1 MSKKVEFMQGNEAAA
16 HGAIYAGC
24 TFFGG
29 YPITPSTE
37 VAEVCSVELPKIGG
51 KFIQMEDEIGAM
63 AAILGASLAGAKV
76 LTSTSGPGL
85 SLKQELIGYGCI
97 AEIPCVVYNVMRGGP
112 STGMPT
118 GPSQSDVMC
127 AKWGT
132 HGDHPAICLVPASVQ
147 ETYEEVIRAFNLS
160 EKYRTPVMVMP
171 DEIVAH
177 MRERIVFPEPGEI
190 EVIPRKAP
198 TVSPDK
204 YKPYDTSFGDVPPL
218 AAFGSGYKF
227 HVTGLNKMQDGFP
240 TTKAEIVQAEEERQ
254 VRKVDANIDD
264 IVQFEE
270 YMLDDAEVVVVA
282 YGSTSRSARYAVNV
296 AREQGIKAG
305 MFRLKTFWPFPDKQ
319 IKALAAKVKGF
330 VVPEMN
336 LGMCSIEIER
346 NAQGKAPVLGINRV
360 DGEPINPDQILDKI
374 KEVK

>member
-1 MSKKVEFMQGNEAAA
+1 MAKKVAFMQGNEAAA
-16 HGAIYAGC
+16 HGALYAGC

-37 VAEVCSVELPKIGG
+37 VAEVMSVELPKIGG
-51 KFIQMEDEIGAM
+51 KFVQMEDEIGAM
-63 AAILGASLAGAKV
+63 ASILGASLAGSKS

-118 GPSQSDVMC
+118 GPSQSDVMS

-132 HGDHPAICLVPASVQ
+132 HGDHPAICLTPASVQ

-177 MRERIVFPEPGEI
+177 MRERIVFPEPGEV
-190 EVIPRKAP
+190 EVLPRKSP
-198 TVSPDK
+198 TVPPEQ

-254 VRKVDANIDD
+254 VRKVEANVDD
-264 IVQFEE
+264 IASFEE
-270 YMLDDAEVVVVA
+270 YLLDDAEVVVVA

-305 MFRLKTFWPFPDKQ
+305 MFRIKTFWPFPDKQ
-319 IKALAAKVKGF
+319 IKALASRIKGI
-330 VVPEMN
+330 VIPEMN
-336 LGMCSIEIER
+336 LGMCSIELER
-346 NAQGKAPVLGINRV
+346 CAQGKVPVLGIFRV
-360 DGEPINPDQILDKI
+360 DGEPINPDQIVEKI

>member
-1 MSKKVEFMQGNEAAA
+1 MAKKVEFLQGNEAAA

-24 TFFGG
+24 NFFGG

-37 VAEVCSVELPKIGG
+37 VSEVLSIELPKIGG

-63 AAILGASLAGAKV
+63 AACLGASLTGAKV

-132 HGDHPAICLVPASVQ
+132 HGDHATIALMPASVQ
-147 ETYEEVIRAFNLS
+147 ECYDMTAEAFSLA
-160 EKYRTPVMVMP
+160 EKYRMPVHVLP
-171 DEIVAH
+171 DEIIAH
-177 MRERIVFPEPGEI
+177 MRERIEFREPGEI
-190 EVIPRKAP
+190 EIIPRKAP
-198 TVSPDK
+198 TVPPEQ

-218 AAFGSGYKF
+218 ANFGSGYKY

-240 TTKAEIVQAEEERQ
+240 TTKAEVVQAEEERQ
-254 VRKVDANIDD
+254 VRKVNANVDD
-264 IVQFEE
+264 IVTFEE
-270 YMLDDAEVVVVA
+270 YMLDDADVLVVA

-305 MFRLKTFWPFPDKQ
+305 MFRIKTFWPFPDKQ
-319 IKALAAKVKGF
+319 IKALAGKVKGI
-330 VVPEMN
+330 VIPEMN
-336 LGMCSIEIER
+336 LGMCSLELER
-346 NAQGKAPVLGINRV
+346 CAQGQVPVLGIFRV
-360 DGEPINPDQILDKI
+360 DGEPINPDQILAKI

>member
-1 MSKKVEFMQGNEAAA
+1 MSKKVAFMQGNEAAA

-37 VAEVCSVELPKIGG
+37 VAEVCSIELPKVGG

-97 AEIPCVVYNVMRGGP
+97 AEIPCVVFNVMRGGP

-190 EVIPRKAP
+190 EVIPRKTP
-198 TVSPDK
+198 TVPPEQ

-254 VRKVDANIDD
+254 VRKVDACVDD
-264 IVQFEE
+264 IVEFEE

-282 YGSTSRSARYAVNV
+282 YGSTSRSARYAVNI

-330 VVPEMN
+330 IVPEMN
-336 LGMCSIEIER
+336 LGMCSIEVER

-360 DGEPINPDQILDKI
+360 DGEPINPDQILAKI

>member
-1 MSKKVEFMQGNEAAA
+1 VAKKVAFMQGNEAAA
-16 HGAIYAGC
+16 HGALYAGC

-37 VAEVCSVELPKIGG
+37 VAEVMSIELPKIGG

-63 AAILGASLAGAKV
+63 AAILGASLAGAKA

-132 HGDHPAICLVPASVQ
+132 HGDHPAICLTPASVQ

-177 MRERIVFPEPGEI
+177 MRERIVFPEPGEV
-190 EVIPRKAP
+190 EVLPRKSP
-198 TVSPDK
+198 TVPPEQ

-254 VRKVDANIDD
+254 VRKVDANVDD
-264 IVQFEE
+264 IASFEE

-296 AREQGIKAG
+296 AREQGLKAG
-305 MFRLKTFWPFPDKQ
+305 MFRIKTFWPFPDKQ
-319 IKALAAKVKGF
+319 IKALANRVKGI
-330 VVPEMN
+330 VIPEMN
-336 LGMCSIEIER
+336 LGMCSIELER
-346 NAQGKAPVLGINRV
+346 CAQGKVPVLGIFRV
-360 DGEPINPDQILDKI
+360 DGEPINPDQIVEKI

>member
-1 MSKKVEFMQGNEAAA
+1 MAKKVAFMQGNEAAA
-16 HGAIYAGC
+16 HGALYAGC

-37 VAEVCSVELPKIGG
+37 VAEVMSVELPKVGG
-51 KFIQMEDEIGAM
+51 KFVQMEDEIGAM
-63 AAILGASLAGAKV
+63 ASILGASLAGAKS

-97 AEIPCVVYNVMRGGP
+97 AEIPCVVFNVMRGGP

-132 HGDHPAICLVPASVQ
+132 HGDHPAICLTPASVQ

-190 EVIPRKAP
+190 EVIPRKTP
-198 TVSPDK
+198 TVPPEQ
-204 YKPYDTSFGDVPPL
+204 YKPYDTSYGDVPPL

-254 VRKVDANIDD
+254 VRKVEANVDD
-264 IVQFEE
+264 IASFEE
-270 YMLDDAEVVVVA
+270 YMLEDADVVVVA

-305 MFRLKTFWPFPDKQ
+305 MFRIKTFWPFPDKQ
-319 IKALAAKVKGF
+319 IKALANKVKGI
-330 VVPEMN
+330 VIPEMN
-336 LGMCSIEIER
+336 LGMCSVELER
-346 NAQGKAPVLGINRV
+346 CAQGKVPVLGIFRV
-360 DGEPINPDQILDKI
+360 DGEPINPDQIVEKI

>member
-1 MSKKVEFMQGNEAAA
+1 MSKKVAFMQGNEAAA

-37 VAEVCSVELPKIGG
+37 VAEVCSIELPKIGG

-85 SLKQELIGYGCI
+85 SLKQELIGYACI
-97 AEIPCVVYNVMRGGP
+97 AEIPCVVFNVMRGGP

-190 EVIPRKAP
+190 EIIPRKTP
-198 TVSPDK
+198 TVPPEQ

-218 AAFGSGYKF
+218 ASFGSGYKF

-254 VRKVDANIDD
+254 VRKVNANVDD
-264 IVQFEE
+264 IVQFEDYLLE
-270 YMLDDAEVVVVA
+270 DAEVVVVA

-305 MFRLKTFWPFPDKQ
+305 MFRIKTFWPFPDKQ
-319 IKALAAKVKGF
+319 IKALAARVKGF
-330 VVPEMN
+330 VIPEMN
-336 LGMCSIEIER
+336 LGMCSLELER
-346 NAQGKAPVLGINRV
+346 CAQGKAPVLGIFRV